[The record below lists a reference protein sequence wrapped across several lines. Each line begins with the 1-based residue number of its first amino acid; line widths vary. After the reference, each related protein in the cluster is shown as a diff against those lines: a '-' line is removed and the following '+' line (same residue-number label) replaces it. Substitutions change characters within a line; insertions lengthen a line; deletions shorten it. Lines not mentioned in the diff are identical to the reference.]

1 MEMLI
6 NLLIHNVQ
14 ILALVINWLKP
25 VSRLQKTVVCSLFEV
40 WSGLLTSGDKADWL
54 WLQLKPFGIK
64 KPDQTGLS
72 NTNHM

>member
-25 VSRLQKTVVCSLFEV
+25 VSRLQKNMVCSLFAV
-40 WSGLLTSGDKADWL
+40 WSGLLTSRLVMVTVKALWHQKTRPDWTF
-54 WLQLKPFGIK
+54 K
-64 KPDQTGLS
+64 
-72 NTNHM
+72 H